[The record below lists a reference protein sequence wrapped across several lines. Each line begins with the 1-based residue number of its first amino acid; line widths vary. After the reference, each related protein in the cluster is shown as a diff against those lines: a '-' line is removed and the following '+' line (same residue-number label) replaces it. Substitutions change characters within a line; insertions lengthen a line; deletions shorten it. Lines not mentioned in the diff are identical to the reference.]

1 MKNEI
6 LKKVQDEG
14 LAILK
19 LNERLEQANIE
30 HTFID
35 RRYERMKRVD
45 QASID
50 FVNEVVPFDFQIF
63 IEENENK
70 ISLIQSPFSYG
81 INQNLI
87 EVYNFQNEPVVLE
100 HEMAAVLI
108 VKKMLNSYII
118 AVNNKTVEDIKEIFL
133 SLNN

>member
-1 MKNEI
+1 
-6 LKKVQDEG
+6 
-14 LAILK
+14 
-19 LNERLEQANIE
+19 
-30 HTFID
+30 
-35 RRYERMKRVD
+35 MKRVD
-45 QASID
+45 PENID

-63 IEENENK
+63 IEENGNR
-70 ISLIQSPFSYG
+70 ISLIQSPVSYG

-118 AVNNKTVEDIKEIFL
+118 AVNDKTVEDIKEIFR